1 MQDMKKWGCK
11 HWNKE
16 LKALIQVQ
24 ENVQSYAKGCKDV
37 IWEAVVLKKVA
48 NKKYANKEFVQQSSL
63 LEEVGKGCSWNESL
77 LM

>member
-1 MQDMKKWGCK
+1 MR
-11 HWNKE
+11 
-16 LKALIQVQ
+16 LKALKQGAKSLDTKVWTQVL

-37 IWEAVVLKKVA
+37 IREAVVLKKVA

>member
-1 MQDMKKWGCK
+1 MR
-11 HWNKE
+11 
-16 LKALIQVQ
+16 LKALKQGAKSLDTKVWPQVQ

-37 IWEAVVLKKVA
+37 IREAVVLKKVA
-48 NKKYANKEFVQQSSL
+48 NKKYASKEFVQQSSL